1 MYFWVC
7 DTGICYFELNAAGVA
22 FCFAVFGVF
31 VSLVVGSF
39 DKAFNTKVLILMSQV
54 TAVLKY

>member
-7 DTGICYFELNAAGVA
+7 DTGICYFEL
-22 FCFAVFGVF
+22 AVFAVF

>member
-1 MYFWVC
+1 MLIYFWVC

-39 DKAFNTKVLILMSQV
+39 DKAFNTKVLSQV